1 MGNPTERRFRSAFPR
16 LFVRQHFN
24 TNLRHR
30 SKTDPVDTLFNA
42 AHAARD
48 RSIHS

>member
-1 MGNPTERRFRSAFPR
+1 MSDPTERRFPSPFPPV
-16 LFVRQHFN
+16 FVRQHFN

-30 SKTDPVDTLFNA
+30 SKTYPVDTLFNA

>member
-1 MGNPTERRFRSAFPR
+1 MSNPTERRFRFPFPP

-24 TNLRHR
+24 TKLRHR
-30 SKTDPVDTLFNA
+30 SKTYPVDTLFNA
-42 AHAARD
+42 AHATRD